1 MRPVRQFPTLSLPPD
16 APSRLADFPSRVLP
30 AGSPWFRVVRKG
42 RGPWW
47 FGGTMDGRFD
57 LPEPHGTCYL
67 AADPVASLLEIL
79 GPERNG
85 GIVASEFL
93 AERRIRELQVPEE
106 VLAADVTSRRASR
119 FGITAE
125 IGTLVP
131 YERPQAWAASLF
143 QAGFRG
149 ILYWLRHDPARSEAL
164 ALFGPHGER
173 KTWKRGRERAVS
185 GELIRRLR
193 TECGIEVVPIPRSNQ
208 LRIIDET

>member
-1 MRPVRQFPTLSLPPD
+1 
-16 APSRLADFPSRVLP
+16 
-30 AGSPWFRVVRKG
+30 
-42 RGPWW
+42 
-47 FGGTMDGRFD
+47 MDGRFD

-67 AADPVASLLEIL
+67 AADPVASLLEVLI
-79 GPERNG
+79 PERTG
-85 GIVASEFL
+85 GAVSSEFITEL
-93 AERRIRELQVPEE
+93 RIRELQIPEE
-106 VLAADVTSRRASR
+106 VLAADVTSRRASG

-131 YERPQAWAASLF
+131 YQRPQSWAANLF
-143 QAGFRG
+143 RAGFRG

-173 KTWKRGRERAVS
+173 KTWKRGRERAIS

-193 TECGIEVVPIPRSNQ
+193 TECGIEVVAPPRSDQ